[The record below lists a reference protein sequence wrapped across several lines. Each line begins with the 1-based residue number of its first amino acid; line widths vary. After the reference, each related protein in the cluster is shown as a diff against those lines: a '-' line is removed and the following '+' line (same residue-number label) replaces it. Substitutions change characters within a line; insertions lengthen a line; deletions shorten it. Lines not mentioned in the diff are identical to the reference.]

1 MKTIFIVNPRAQK
14 KSAAEIEQTI
24 QRKFHSV
31 PFEIRYTYFPGHA
44 TDLARKAVQEANHT
58 IVALGG
64 DGTINE
70 VLNGMVHSDS
80 VLGIIPSG
88 TANDLAS
95 YYQIPRNLEQ
105 ACDVLLR
112 RKVRQADVVQVN
124 DRFYLTAGGLGFP
137 SEVAALAN
145 VIKNRGWFGILLGKI
160 LSHQIYLLALLV
172 AIFKT
177 EHHRLVKV
185 TYQNQLMKCDILSL
199 MINNQPF
206 LGKKFLMAPGAINND
221 GLLDICLIKN
231 SKTRAQILFILTKVL
246 NGSHI
251 HSPSVLS
258 WQTDFL
264 TIETKHPR
272 VFLNDGE
279 IMEESD
285 KFEVRILPRALSV
298 IVP

>member
-14 KSAAEIEQTI
+14 KSASEIEQTI
-24 QRKFHSV
+24 QRKFGSV
-31 PFEIRYTYFPGHA
+31 PFEIRYTYYPGHA
-44 TDLARKAVQEANHT
+44 TAIARKAVQEESKT
-58 IVALGG
+58 IVAMGG

-70 VLNGMVHSDS
+70 VLNGMVPSDS

-105 ACDVLLR
+105 ACDILLR
-112 RKVRQADVVQVN
+112 RRVTQADVVQVN

-160 LSHQIYLLALLV
+160 LSHRIYLLSLLV

-264 TIETKHPR
+264 TIETEHPR

-279 IMEESD
+279 IMEESN
-285 KFEVRILPRALSV
+285 KFEIRILPRALSV